1 MSRIGRLP
9 VPLPTGVTVELSGQR
24 ISAKGPK
31 GRLSGEIPSQVQ
43 MRLDGARVLVERTS
57 DDRITRSMHG
67 LARTLVRN
75 LVEGVTTGFSRTLE
89 INGVGYRVEQKKSYL
104 VFTLGYSHPI
114 FYEVPEGVEARIEN
128 PTRLTLSGMD
138 RQAIGAAAAKIRSFR
153 APEPY
158 KGKGIKYSDEV
169 IRRKEGKSGAR

>member
-31 GRLSGEIPSQVQ
+31 GQLSGEIPAQVQ
-43 MRLDGARVLVERTS
+43 MRVDGAQVLVERS
-57 DDRITRSMHG
+57 GDDRITRSMHG

-89 INGVGYRVEQKKSYL
+89 INGVGYRVEQKKNYL

-114 FYEVPEGVEARIEN
+114 FYEVPMGVEARIEN
-128 PTRLTLSGMD
+128 PTRLTLTGMD
-138 RQAIGAAAAKIRSFR
+138 RQALGAAAAKIRSFR